1 MPKRDLNKVASNF
14 VGLALRHGCSPVNL
28 LHIFRTPFLK
38 NISGQLLL
46 NVVSRNINS
55 DILKQSSSIYTLYY
69 INFSSDKAK
78 KSFRSSH
85 RRCSVKKGVVR
96 NFAKFTWK
104 KPVPD
109 LFFNK
114 VAVLGLQLYWKRDS
128 GTGVFLWILRNF

>member
-14 VGLALRHGCSPVNL
+14 VGLTLRHGCSPVNL
-28 LHIFRTPFLK
+28 LHLFRTPFLK
-38 NISGQLLL
+38 NTSGQLLL

-85 RRCSVKKGVVR
+85 R
-96 NFAKFTWK
+96 KFRKIHRKT
-104 KPVPD
+104 PVPD

-114 VAVLGLQLYWKRDS
+114 VAVLGLQLY
-128 GTGVFLWILRNF
+128 